1 MPSQKNII
9 FIEPHFP
16 LKMIPN
22 PQSLSLEDDLIFQM
36 TNNEI
41 IENPMFEHV
50 KTEV

>member
-1 MPSQKNII
+1 
-9 FIEPHFP
+9 
-16 LKMIPN
+16 MIPN